1 MGEFMTEITRSLIFG
16 RFQPFH
22 MGHLKVVEW
31 ALDDF
36 EELVILIGMADESH
50 TLRNPFTAGERIWMI
65 REALK
70 SEGVD
75 LSRIITATVPTMS
88 IYVGNAYYIIKL
100 VPEIKT
106 LITRNPV
113 IGQVFRGAGVEVIEP
128 PTFSREVYRGKVIR
142 EKILREE
149 RWEDLVPKKV
159 AEIIKKIDGVERI
172 RVAGYRD

>member
-1 MGEFMTEITRSLIFG
+1 MESRALIFG

-22 MGHLKVVEW
+22 FGHLKVVEW

-36 EELVILIGMADESH
+36 KELVILIGMADESH

-75 LSRIITATVPTMS
+75 LSRIITATAPTMN

-100 VPEIKT
+100 VPEVKT

-113 IGQVFRGAGVEVIEP
+113 IGQVFKSAGIEIIEP
-128 PTFSREVYRGKVIR
+128 PTFNRELYRGKVIR
-142 EKILREE
+142 EKILRGEE
-149 RWEDLVPKKV
+149 WESLVPEKV
-159 AEIIKKIDGVERI
+159 AEIVQRIGGVERI
-172 RVAGYRD
+172 RVAGCRD

>member
-1 MGEFMTEITRSLIFG
+1 MESRALIFG

-22 MGHLKVVEW
+22 LGHLKVVEW

-36 EELVILIGMADESH
+36 DELVILIGMADESH

-75 LSRIITATVPTMS
+75 LSRIITATAPTMN

-113 IGQVFRGAGVEVIEP
+113 IGQVFRGAGVEVVEP
-128 PTFSREVYRGKVIR
+128 PTFNREIYRGKVIR
-142 EKILREE
+142 ERILKGEE
-149 RWEDLVPKKV
+149 WENLVPKRV
-159 AEIIKKIDGVERI
+159 AEIINKIGGVERI
-172 RVAGYRD
+172 RVAGCRD